1 MSFSHFFI
9 IIFITITIFGCV
21 EKTTYSGK
29 IITQNDLSNI
39 NINNKKELI
48 EKFGYPSYFD
58 NIENKYFY
66 YTEKIKAKNFYNKKI
81 EYSYLFIFQLDQ
93 NDYIIGRESIN
104 LLNND
109 VGKYQKKRNLQQH
122 S

>member
-9 IIFITITIFGCV
+9 IIFITISIFGCV

-58 NIENKYFY
+58 NIENKY
-66 YTEKIKAKNFYNKKI
+66 
-81 EYSYLFIFQLDQ
+81 L
-93 NDYIIGRESIN
+93 RSIT
-104 LLNND
+104 
-109 VGKYQKKRNLQQH
+109 Y
-122 S
+122 